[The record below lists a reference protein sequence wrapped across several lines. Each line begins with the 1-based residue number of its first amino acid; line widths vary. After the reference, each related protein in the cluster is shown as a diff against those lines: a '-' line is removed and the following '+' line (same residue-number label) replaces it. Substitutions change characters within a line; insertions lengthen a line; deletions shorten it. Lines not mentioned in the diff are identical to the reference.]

1 MNSKW
6 IRSTAA
12 AAALALVLAGC
23 GAKTNGNAASPDS
36 AEGKLKVVAT
46 FYPMAEFSR
55 QVGGNLVD
63 VAALVPVGT
72 EPHDWEPSAKDMSK
86 ISDAD
91 VFVYNGIVEEWAE
104 RALDSAGSTK
114 RVAVEASSGIELLEG
129 VEEEGHEGHDHE
141 GDSAEE
147 SHGHPV
153 DPHVWL
159 SPALAMK
166 EVRNIEAAFSQADPE
181 HAEQYKQNAD
191 AYASKLQDL
200 DEQFKSQLSDVK
212 RKDFITSHAAFA
224 YLAKEYG
231 LKQVPISG
239 LSPEQEPSPEQ
250 MAQVVKFVKD
260 NNVRTIFFETL
271 ADSKIADTIAAETGA
286 GTDVLNPL
294 EGLTQEETAAQ
305 EDYISIMKKN
315 LAALKKALNE

>member
-36 AEGKLKVVAT
+36 SEGKLKVVAT

-104 RALDSAGSTK
+104 RALDSAGSAK

-200 DEQFKSQLSDVK
+200 DEQFKSQLADVK

-305 EDYISIMKKN
+305 EDYISIMEKN